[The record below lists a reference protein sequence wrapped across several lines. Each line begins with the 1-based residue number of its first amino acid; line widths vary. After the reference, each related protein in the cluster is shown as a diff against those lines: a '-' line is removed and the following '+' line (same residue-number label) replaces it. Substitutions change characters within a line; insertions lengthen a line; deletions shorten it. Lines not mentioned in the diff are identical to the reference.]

1 VANNQ
6 RNQEEHKE
14 KTTKWKRRS
23 MKSHKEDKEDEKNL
37 FVTEFLTLS
46 TNVRHFFYLFLFKG
60 TTARIGPWPPDIPAP
75 LLVSSILLY
84 SQQRG
89 VPPDIFPS

>member
-1 VANNQ
+1 VANTQ

-46 TNVRHFFYLFLFKG
+46 TNVRHFLYLFFFKS
-60 TTARIGPWPPDIPAP
+60 TTAPFGPWPPDIRAP
-75 LLVSSILLY
+75 CFLLHPV
-84 SQQRG
+84 
-89 VPPDIFPS
+89 IFAATRSPS